1 MFFFFEFTK
10 STIKKDFR
18 DQMKQINS
26 QIKKIIE
33 DRGLNQP
40 SLQGML
46 SDIKKMVVNETKTF
60 GDGLRKLPENIRK
73 DLDTKPEY
81 EFLKIRRMI
90 EFISSQFGNNL
101 NYFRKRELANLV
113 KYLVY
118 A

>member
-1 MFFFFEFTK
+1 
-10 STIKKDFR
+10 
-18 DQMKQINS
+18 MKQINS

-73 DLDTKPEY
+73 DLDTRPEY

-118 A
+118 AW